1 MIFPSPQTRLLSETE
16 IEKIRGIL
24 EETSK
29 DSFGIPATQ
38 GEIEHYEDNKER
50 LLGMLPALLADR
62 EELVR
67 LLVRAY
73 DALQISG
80 RYLHGESSDDD
91 ELNKFDAAVAALS
104 PFQSHDS

>member
-1 MIFPSPQTRLLSETE
+1 MPNPSPQTRLLTETE

-67 LLVRAY
+67 MNAIAIE
-73 DALQISG
+73 ALEKLSRLG
-80 RYLHGESSDDD
+80 NGEQLGNSDG
-91 ELNKFDAAVAALS
+91 NVMAQRALS
-104 PFQSHDS
+104 RIRSP